1 MTVCDS
7 QGQRFTVRAG
17 ARHLLQG
24 TQGTRVWVLLR
35 LGPSK
40 DPQNPTP
47 GPFSQSFMV
56 CLSLC
61 VCVGFNSSSG
71 TWLGLSAAVRRVD
84 LELYMRVG
92 ECTFW
97 LSQRAGFSAIYSDA
111 GSTAPAAAAADDRGG
126 VDAKCKTLNPKPNA
140 LNP

>member
-24 TQGTRVWVLLR
+24 TRVWVLLR
-35 LGPSK
+35 LVK
-40 DPQNPTP
+40 THKTP
-47 GPFSQSFMV
+47 HRGRSPKVSWFV
-56 CLSLC
+56 CLRVCVC

-140 LNP
+140 PNP